1 MRVTHTTHYLAIYL
15 VSKHEMDA
23 TWTGH
28 SPSPSL
34 PEPQGPCVLPEEGM
48 HPGLTLSRPRADHV
62 PSSRRSPLRRGC
74 PPPSRRLRPRPPWLP
89 WLPWLAYLAPPAR
102 GGAPHRH
109 LVAAL
114 RALLAPLGDNLV
126 NGDLGWVFPLL
137 AELADGHD
145 GHDGNETPQDEF
157 AALAR
162 RCHSLRVLGQRK
174 VVFIPDLIPQPDW
187 DKYH

>member
-1 MRVTHTTHYLAIYL
+1 
-15 VSKHEMDA
+15 MDT

-48 HPGLTLSRPRADHV
+48 HPPSPSPGPELITSHPAEEAPCGEVVHLHLGVCVRALLG
-62 PSSRRSPLRRGC
+62 SLGSLGI
-74 PPPSRRLRPRPPWLP
+74 WLLQP
-89 WLPWLAYLAPPAR
+89 
-102 GGAPHRH
+102 APHRH

-137 AELADGHD
+137 AELADIW
-145 GHDGNETPQDEF
+145 
-157 AALAR
+157 
-162 RCHSLRVLGQRK
+162 S
-174 VVFIPDLIPQPDW
+174 
-187 DKYH
+187 